1 MNKKILLIPKI
12 IIQNANALSSPYT
25 IGFPAM
31 SAWLGFSHNL
41 QRKLQERGFS
51 DFRVDATAVISHD
64 TDLKIYRGRDDYVN
78 SIVGTANPLDKSGER
93 SAFIEEGRIHLKV
106 SILLECEGISKRN
119 EETLLP
125 TLEKLLYRMR
135 IAGGDILGFQTL
147 EVYRDLSDFGPL
159 KRKLM
164 PGFALIER
172 KELMEEAMRE
182 GKDALEALLNYTSV
196 YNGYDYDEEM
206 WITKRATSGWIVPIA
221 VGFQGISP
229 LGKAKNQRDTQTLH
243 RFAESVVTLGEFKM
257 AYKITS
263 FDEVLWRYSFDHEN
277 DLYLC
282 TQN

>member
-1 MNKKILLIPKI
+1 
-12 IIQNANALSSPYT
+12 
-25 IGFPAM
+25 
-31 SAWLGFSHNL
+31 
-41 QRKLQERGFS
+41 
-51 DFRVDATAVISHD
+51 
-64 TDLKIYRGRDDYVN
+64 
-78 SIVGTANPLDKSGER
+78 
-93 SAFIEEGRIHLKV
+93 
-106 SILLECEGISKRN
+106 
-119 EETLLP
+119 
-125 TLEKLLYRMR
+125 
-135 IAGGDILGFQTL
+135 
-147 EVYRDLSDFGPL
+147 
-159 KRKLM
+159 M

-243 RFAESVVTLGEFKM
+243 RFAESVITLGEFKM